1 MMLFSLLLA
10 YIKSHPFKGGLTL
23 CIYQPDKE
31 YKDLN
36 VPDEPHP
43 GVGELTAVVDGTIV
57 EVHAP
62 SEVGIEL

>member
-36 VPDEPHP
+36 VPNKLHL
-43 GVGELTAVVDGTIV
+43 GNLVVLVVRPDGATT
-57 EVHAP
+57 
-62 SEVGIEL
+62 

>member
-36 VPDEPHP
+36 VPNKPHL
-43 GVGELTAVVDGTIV
+43 GNLVVLVVRPDGATT
-57 EVHAP
+57 
-62 SEVGIEL
+62 